1 MRLGPGGIGYSDRMS
16 VALDL
21 ARPGIA
27 VAAFNGESDQ
37 YDADVFRRELALLD
51 EPVPIL
57 IDLTRATFIDSTV
70 AAALLEALRG
80 AQAANVGLGIVLP
93 GDTGQAV
100 RRLFEVTGLDR
111 LLPVFETHDA
121 ALAAIRRA

>member
-1 MRLGPGGIGYSDRMS
+1 MS

-21 ARPGIA
+21 ARPGVAI
-27 VAAFNGESDQ
+27 AAFNGESDQ
-37 YDADVFRRELALLD
+37 YDADVFRRELARLT

-70 AAALLEALRG
+70 AGAILEALRD
-80 AQAANVGLGIVLP
+80 AEAANVGLGIVLP
-93 GDTGQAV
+93 GESGHAV

-111 LLPVFETHDA
+111 LLPVFDSREA
-121 ALAAIRRA
+121 ALAAIGASERSP